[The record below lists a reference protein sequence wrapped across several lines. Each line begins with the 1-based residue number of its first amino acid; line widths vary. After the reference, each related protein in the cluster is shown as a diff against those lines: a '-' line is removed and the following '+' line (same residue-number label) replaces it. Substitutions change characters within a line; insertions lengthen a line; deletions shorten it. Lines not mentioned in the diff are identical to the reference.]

1 MSQRFSYSRLNT
13 FNNCREAYRINY
25 IKGIRKD
32 NENIEAYLGSCVHY
46 VIEDI
51 YNNANSSINFD
62 EIVYMYKKS
71 WDDNW
76 HDSIYLIDGRKKVS
90 QYYSLGI
97 ECLKN
102 FYKRN
107 IENNSSFLKNTLE
120 SEMEVEFSM
129 DGIDF
134 RGIIDRLD
142 YDSQASRYIVNDYK
156 TSKRVISPKKA
167 QRDLQLG
174 LYLVAI
180 HQKFNIENPVILKW
194 HFLRYGVD
202 IVVSPKT
209 EDVDFIKKKLVQ
221 KAKAILDMSSDRE
234 NFYPNENI
242 LCNWC
247 HYWEECTAKF
257 TSNPA
262 KRILK

>member
-1 MSQRFSYSRLNT
+1 MAQRFSYSKINT

-25 IKGIRKD
+25 INGIRKD

-46 VIEDI
+46 VIEEI

-76 HDSIYLIDGRKKVS
+76 HDNIYLIDTRKKVS

-102 FYKRN
+102 FYKKN
-107 IENNSSFLKNTLE
+107 IKDNSRFLKNVLD
-120 SEMEVEFSM
+120 SELEVEFSM

-142 YDSQASRYIVNDYK
+142 FDPQKSQYIVNDYK
-156 TSKRVISPKKA
+156 TSKRMISPKKA

-174 LYLVAI
+174 LYLIAV
-180 HQKFNIENPVILKW
+180 HQKFNIDNPVVLKW
-194 HFLRYGVD
+194 HFLRYGLDVVVAPKEDD
-202 IVVSPKT
+202 I
-209 EDVDFIKKKLVQ
+209 DFIKKKLVK
-221 KAKAILDMSSDRE
+221 KAKTILDLSSERE

-247 HYWEECTAKF
+247 HYWQECTAKF

-262 KRILK
+262 KRIIK

>member
-1 MSQRFSYSRLNT
+1 MAQRFSYSRINT

-25 IKGIRKD
+25 INGIRKE

-46 VIEDI
+46 VIEEI
-51 YNNANSSINFD
+51 YKTSNHAINFD
-62 EIVYMYKKS
+62 EIVYLYKKS

-76 HDSIYLIDGRKKVS
+76 HDSIYLIDSRIKVS
-90 QYYSLGI
+90 QYYNLGI
-97 ECLKN
+97 ECLRN
-102 FYKRN
+102 FYKKN
-107 IENNSSFLKNTLE
+107 IENNSEFLLNVLD
-120 SEMEVEFSM
+120 SELEVEFSM

-142 YDSQASRYIVNDYK
+142 FDNQESQYTINDYK
-156 TSKRVISPKKA
+156 TSKRILSPKKA

-174 LYLVAI
+174 LYLIAV
-180 HQKFNIENPVILKW
+180 HQKFDIDNPVILKW

-202 IVVSPKT
+202 VVVAPK
-209 EDVDFIKKKLVQ
+209 EDDIRFIKKKLVQ
-221 KAKAILDMSSDRE
+221 KAKNILEFSNERE

-247 HYWEECTAKF
+247 HYWDECTAKNI
-257 TSNPA
+257 SNPA
-262 KRILK
+262 KRIIK